1 MVDVDSNTPK
11 IQRRVELCSRM
22 TEIDA
27 KTDEELG
34 FAARPLI
41 QATLPH
47 SKTAGTNYFRQNG
60 NIVLEVRSSP
70 LYGLPYGTIPRILLI
85 WMTSEAC
92 KKKCRDLELGKNLA
106 EFLRRLDF
114 PVTGGKRGYLTAL
127 KKQMDALFTSTFH
140 IRYDVSGSQQ
150 HGLGHDNIVPVIH
163 YVCWDSPKSA
173 SEDQMNLF
181 HNEITLSKE
190 FYQEII
196 KRPVPVDM
204 RAIKILRKSPLAID
218 VYEWLT
224 LKNYSARRPVGIPWA
239 SLQLQFGAGYPD
251 TTRGKLD
258 FKAKFKEALVSV
270 GQVYPDA
277 KKLRPE
283 TDHLLFIPG
292 RPHIPAKF

>member
-1 MVDVDSNTPK
+1 M
-11 IQRRVELCSRM
+11 M
-22 TEIDA
+22 
-27 KTDEELG
+27 
-34 FAARPLI
+34 
-41 QATLPH
+41 
-47 SKTAGTNYFRQNG
+47 
-60 NIVLEVRSSP
+60 
-70 LYGLPYGTIPRILLI
+70 
-85 WMTSEAC
+85 
-92 KKKCRDLELGKNLA
+92 
-106 EFLRRLDF
+106 
-114 PVTGGKRGYLTAL
+114 
-127 KKQMDALFTSTFH
+127 
-140 IRYDVSGSQQ
+140 
-150 HGLGHDNIVPVIH
+150 VIH
-163 YVCWDSPKSA
+163 
-173 SEDQMNLF
+173 QMNLF